1 MKTRRLLLSLF
12 VLLAFTT
19 AQADVEVNETTFPD
33 EQFRSYI
40 LGQLYGLDGVL
51 TDDEI
56 ADVTFMFATE
66 RGIHSLK
73 GIGYFTA
80 LTTLYCS
87 GNQLTE
93 LDVSGCKA
101 LTSLYCGTNRLT
113 SLNVVG
119 CTQLTTI
126 NFARNQIAGAAM
138 DALIESLP
146 DLSADEE
153 EGGLYAINGEDDQ
166 NQMTADQVMTA
177 KSKGWTTY
185 YSDGWGWYEKVPEIE
200 VNEANFPDGAF
211 RSWVLNQYGSTL
223 TSDEIKNA
231 RYFHVNDQNIWSL
244 KGIEYFTEITD
255 LYCYNNQLTE
265 LDLSKNTAHNSLYC
279 YNNQL
284 SALDLSQ
291 NTELTFLSFYQN
303 RIEGQAMDA
312 LIESLP
318 VRVSIDGIMLV
329 TYSENEQ
336 NVMTIAQAARAQA
349 KGWTPKYG
357 EGYVWTEYDAIGN
370 VKAAEEDG
378 FWYDLNGRRLQGKP
392 TQKGIYIQ
400 NGRKVGL

>member
-1 MKTRRLLLSLF
+1 MKKNEKMKAKRLLLSL
-12 VLLAFTT
+12 LAWPL
-19 AQADVEVNETTFPD
+19 ALAAWADVQINESTFPD

-40 LGQLYGLDGVL
+40 LSQLYGLDGVL
-51 TDDEI
+51 TDEEI

-66 RGIHSLK
+66 RGIQSLD
-73 GIGYFTA
+73 GIEYFTA

-101 LTSLYCGTNRLT
+101 LT
-113 SLNVVG
+113 
-119 CTQLTTI
+119 TI
-126 NFARNQIAGAAM
+126 SFARNQISGAAM

-146 DLSADEE
+146 DLNGSEE
-153 EGGLYAINGEDDQ
+153 IGGLYAIYGEDDG
-166 NQMTADQVMTA
+166 NVMTVFQVLA
-177 KSKGWTTY
+177 AQAKGWTTY
-185 YSDGWGWYEKVPEIE
+185 YSDGWSWYEKVPEIE
-200 VNEANFPDGAF
+200 VNETNFPDRAF
-211 RSWVLNQYGSTL
+211 RSWVQNQYGSTL
-223 TSDEIKNA
+223 TNDEVKNA
-231 RYFHVNDQNIWSL
+231 RYFYVNDQNIQSL

-265 LDLSKNTAHNSLYC
+265 LDLSKNTALSSLYC

-291 NTELTFLSFYQN
+291 NTELTFLSLYQN
-303 RIEGQAMDA
+303 RIEGEAMDA
-312 LIESLP
+312 LIENLP
-318 VRVSIDGIMLV
+318 ERVSMDGIMLV

-357 EGYVWTEYDAIGN
+357 EGYVWTEYDAIRN
-370 VKAAEEDG
+370 VKATEEDG
-378 FWYDLNGRRLQGKP
+378 FWYDLNGRRLPGKP
-392 TQKGIYIQ
+392 SQKGIYIQ